1 MITCIK
7 MFWGLL
13 VVSKIKFDA
22 KMGIETPRS
31 TESLSYGSKGNVSPI
46 DCDVSCVTNV
56 ATIWKKDL
64 KTLYRNSLYWI
75 YQNYQNQKISCMYG
89 SPSFDILHEAF
100 SLLSVFCAPSPSLIR
115 LIPSSASLISSKIST
130 FKFRTTSFKLPY
142 SPGDMIPFCSK
153 KSSTSTTFSMAC
165 SLGVV
170 R

>member
-64 KTLYRNSLYWI
+64 KTL
-75 YQNYQNQKISCMYG
+75 
-89 SPSFDILHEAF
+89 
-100 SLLSVFCAPSPSLIR
+100 
-115 LIPSSASLISSKIST
+115 
-130 FKFRTTSFKLPY
+130 
-142 SPGDMIPFCSK
+142 
-153 KSSTSTTFSMAC
+153 
-165 SLGVV
+165 
-170 R
+170 